1 MYINRIYEVGSYV
14 FNLCAKGDVKV
25 KLGVKKLI
33 LSFLHPYF
41 KRNLFYKFISGT
53 FHTCGDARDD
63 FYTTVVHF
71 FDKLIQV
78 LRAHDFHG
86 QSTSYKI

>member
-14 FNLCAKGDVKV
+14 FNLCAKGDGKV

-33 LSFLHPYF
+33 LSFFYTRGS

-53 FHTCGDARDD
+53 FHTCGCP
-63 FYTTVVHF
+63 
-71 FDKLIQV
+71 
-78 LRAHDFHG
+78 
-86 QSTSYKI
+86 